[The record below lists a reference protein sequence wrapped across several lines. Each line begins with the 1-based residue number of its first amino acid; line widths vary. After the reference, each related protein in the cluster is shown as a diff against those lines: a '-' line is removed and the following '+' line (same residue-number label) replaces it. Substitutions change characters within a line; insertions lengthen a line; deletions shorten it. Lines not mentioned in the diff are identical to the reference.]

1 MKALFINCPG
11 EMEVKEAAEP
21 KPGAGEVLIRVRAS
35 GICGTDVHILEGG
48 FPGAYP
54 LIPGHEFCGE
64 VVEVG
69 PGCSRIKV
77 GDRVAV
83 EPNVPCN
90 NCPECLRGDH
100 HYCRNMIVPGVNRP
114 GGFGEYVVV
123 LERGVF
129 SVGDLDF
136 AEGALVEPL
145 SCVLHAVEM
154 LAPKMSDRAL
164 VMGAGP
170 IGLMLG
176 RVLKSRGIAR
186 VDYLER
192 LDERR
197 NYAAKEGMGDV
208 FAGLDEVPE
217 KHYECV
223 LDATGVGMLVSE
235 AANRFVRARGKVLIF
250 GVPHLDSEI
259 RLNHFRVMRDE
270 IQIISSFTSIK
281 NTFQAIDLMRSG
293 TVKMDGIISDRIP
306 LSKAPEYVLRMK
318 NGDGGIRKVTVTD
331 FHS

>member
-1 MKALFINCPG
+1 MATMRAAVFVEKNRIVLDDKPIPEVGPLDAL
-11 EMEVKEAAEP
+11 
-21 KPGAGEVLIRVRAS
+21 VRITTTT
-35 GICGTDVHILEGG
+35 ICGTDVHILEGG

-136 AEGALVEPL
+136 AECLRRHRVA
-145 SCVLHAVEM
+145 A
-154 LAPKMSDRAL
+154 RA
-164 VMGAGP
+164 
-170 IGLMLG
+170 IG
-176 RVLKSRGIAR
+176 RG
-186 VDYLER
+186 
-192 LDERR
+192 
-197 NYAAKEGMGDV
+197 
-208 FAGLDEVPE
+208 
-217 KHYECV
+217 C
-223 LDATGVGMLVSE
+223 
-235 AANRFVRARGKVLIF
+235 
-250 GVPHLDSEI
+250 
-259 RLNHFRVMRDE
+259 
-270 IQIISSFTSIK
+270 
-281 NTFQAIDLMRSG
+281 
-293 TVKMDGIISDRIP
+293 
-306 LSKAPEYVLRMK
+306 
-318 NGDGGIRKVTVTD
+318 
-331 FHS
+331 

>member
-1 MKALFINCPG
+1 MKALVINCPG

-114 GGFGEYVVV
+114 GGF
-123 LERGVF
+123 R
-129 SVGDLDF
+129 
-136 AEGALVEPL
+136 
-145 SCVLHAVEM
+145 
-154 LAPKMSDRAL
+154 
-164 VMGAGP
+164 
-170 IGLMLG
+170 
-176 RVLKSRGIAR
+176 RV
-186 VDYLER
+186 
-192 LDERR
+192 RR
-197 NYAAKEGMGDV
+197 
-208 FAGLDEVPE
+208 
-217 KHYECV
+217 C
-223 LDATGVGMLVSE
+223 S
-235 AANRFVRARGKVLIF
+235 
-250 GVPHLDSEI
+250 
-259 RLNHFRVMRDE
+259 
-270 IQIISSFTSIK
+270 
-281 NTFQAIDLMRSG
+281 
-293 TVKMDGIISDRIP
+293 
-306 LSKAPEYVLRMK
+306 
-318 NGDGGIRKVTVTD
+318 
-331 FHS
+331 

>member
-1 MKALFINCPG
+1 MKALVINRPG
-11 EMEVKEAAEP
+11 DMEVKEVPDP
-21 KPGAGEVLIRVRAS
+21 KPGPDEILIKVKAS

-69 PGCSRIKV
+69 ADCKRIKV

-114 GGFGEYVVV
+114 GGFAEYVVV
-123 LERGVF
+123 KEWGVF
-129 SVGDLDF
+129 SVGDLGF

-145 SCVLHAVEM
+145 SCVVHAVEQ
-154 LAPKMSDRAL
+154 LSPKMGDRAL

-176 RVLKSRGIAR
+176 RMLKTRGVVQ

-197 NYAAKEGMGDV
+197 DYAAKEKSGAV
-208 FAGLDEVPE
+208 FAKLEDVPE
-217 KHYECV
+217 KSYECV
-223 LDATGVGMLVSE
+223 LDATGVSALVSE
-235 AANRFVRARGKVLIF
+235 AATRFVRSRGKVLIF
-250 GVPHLDSEI
+250 GVPKPDAEI
-259 RLNHFRVMRDE
+259 RLNHYRMCRDE
-270 IQIISSFTSIK
+270 IQIISSFTSLK
-281 NTFQAIDLMRSG
+281 NTTQAIDLMKSG
-293 TVKMDGIISDRIP
+293 AMNVEGLISNKIP
-306 LSKAPEYVLRMK
+306 LSDTPEFILRMK
-318 NGDGGIRKVTVTD
+318 NGDGKIRKVTVTD
-331 FHS
+331 FLA